1 MSLGREYH
9 SVMNHSLDACL
20 RLVSNRHRRRV
31 IHHLRHEATETTTVD
46 ELVDQLHSGDSP
58 SKNGPPQDREK
69 LAIQLHHIHLP
80 KLAVHGVVGF
90 DHRGGT
96 VRYYPD
102 KQVEAVL
109 DSLPEEA
116 SLPTP

>member
-1 MSLGREYH
+1 M
-9 SVMNHSLDACL
+9 
-20 RLVSNRHRRRV
+20 
-31 IHHLRHEATETTTVD
+31 
-46 ELVDQLHSGDSP
+46 
-58 SKNGPPQDREK
+58 
-69 LAIQLHHIHLP
+69 
-80 KLAVHGVVGF
+80 HGVVGF

>member
-1 MSLGREYH
+1 MT
-9 SVMNHSLDACL
+9 NNSLDACL
-20 RLVSNRHRRRV
+20 QLVADRHRRRV

-46 ELVDQLHSGDSP
+46 ELVNRLHSGDSP
-58 SKNGPPQDREK
+58 SKDDLPQDREK

-80 KLAVHGVVGF
+80 KLAMHGVVEF
-90 DHRGGT
+90 EHRRGA
-96 VRYYPD
+96 VRYHPD

-116 SLPTP
+116 SLPNP